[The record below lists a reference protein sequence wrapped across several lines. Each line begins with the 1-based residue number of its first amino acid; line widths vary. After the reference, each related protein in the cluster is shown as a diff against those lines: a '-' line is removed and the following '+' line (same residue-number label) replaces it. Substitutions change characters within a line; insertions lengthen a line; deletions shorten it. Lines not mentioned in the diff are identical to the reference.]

1 MTERGSPREEDHVDA
16 ADRLFA
22 AGEYAAA
29 AAKAADG
36 LQRKGLL
43 PADIAKLLS
52 RKSEVLQRV
61 RHSVLCHSIH
71 VPRGAVMASA
81 R

>member
-1 MTERGSPREEDHVDA
+1 MEKLGEEDHVDA

-43 PADIAKLLS
+43 PDDIAKLLS
-52 RKSEVLQRV
+52 RKSEVLRRV
-61 RHSVLCHSIH
+61 HHSVLCHGIH
-71 VPRGAVMASA
+71 VLRGAEMDSA